1 MTALLASSGPS
12 TYWYLT
18 RSTGAVALIL
28 LTISVVL
35 GVLDVNRWSSPRWP
49 RFVVDGLHR
58 NASMLVLLF
67 IGLHVLTAVLDS
79 FAPIALTDAILPFL
93 GVYRPIWLGLG
104 AVAFDLLLAI
114 VVTSVL
120 RQRLGYRA
128 WRLTHWLAYACWPV
142 ALIHG
147 LGTGS
152 DTRSGWML
160 ALNAACLLAV
170 LSAVGV
176 RVSSGWP
183 APLAVRGGAITTA
196 ACLPIGLLLWLPG
209 GPMASDWARRAG
221 TPARLL
227 GTAASAPRTSVS
239 NTTPARTRPPGP
251 LGSQFHATLAGT
263 ITQGPLPDP
272 RLVAV
277 RISASFSGRV
287 SGHLA
292 IEIDGA
298 PIEGGGVALRSS
310 RVTLTPAPP
319 ELPYLGAIVSL
330 SENRILARVRREGAG
345 GLTLQVVLQI
355 NQATK
360 RVTGTLASSP
370 T

>member
-28 LTISVVL
+28 LTMSVAL
-35 GVLDVNRWSSPRWP
+35 GVLDVSRWSNARWP

-58 NASMLVLLF
+58 SSSLLVLVF
-67 IGLHVLTAVLDS
+67 VAVHVLTAVLDS
-79 FAPIALTDAILPFL
+79 FAPIALTDAVLPFL
-93 GVYRPIWLGLG
+93 GVYRPLWLGLG
-104 AVAFDLLLAI
+104 ALAFDLLIAI
-114 VVTSVL
+114 AVTSVL
-120 RQRLGYRA
+120 RQRLGHRA
-128 WRLTHWLAYACWPV
+128 WRLTHWVAYACWPI

-170 LSAVGV
+170 LCAVGV
-176 RVSSGWP
+176 RVRSGWP
-183 APLAVRGGAITTA
+183 KGLAVRGGAIATA

-221 TPARLL
+221 TPSRLL
-227 GTAASAPRTSVS
+227 GTAASARRASVS
-239 NTTPARTRPPGP
+239 STLPARAAPPGP
-251 LGSQFHATLAGT
+251 LGSPFRATLAGT
-263 ITQGPLPDP
+263 ISQGPLPDP

-298 PIEGGGVALRSS
+298 PIEGGGVELHNS

-319 ELPYLGAIVSL
+319 GLPYLGAIVSL
-330 SENRILARVRREGAG
+330 SENRIRATVRREGAG
-345 GLTLQVVLQI
+345 GLTLQVIVQI
-355 NQATK
+355 DQATG

-370 T
+370 A

>member
-35 GVLDVNRWSSPRWP
+35 GVLDVNRWSNARWP
-49 RFVVDGLHR
+49 RFVIDGLHR
-58 NASMLVLLF
+58 SSSLLVLVF
-67 IGLHVLTAVLDS
+67 VAVHVLTAVLDS

-93 GVYRPIWLGLG
+93 GVYRPLWLGLG

-120 RQRLGYRA
+120 RQRLGHRA

-147 LGTGS
+147 VGTGS

-170 LSAVGV
+170 LCAVGV

-183 APLAVRGGAITTA
+183 ARLAFRGGAIAAA
-196 ACLPIGLLLWLPG
+196 ACLPMGLLLWLPG

-239 NTTPARTRPPGP
+239 NTTSARTRPHGP

-277 RISASFSGRV
+277 RISASFSGPV

-298 PIEGGGVALRSS
+298 PIEGGGVELRSS
-310 RVTLTPAPP
+310 HVTLAPAPP
-319 ELPYLGAIVSL
+319 ELPYEGAIVAL
-330 SENRILARVRREGAG
+330 RENQIVARVRRAGAG
-345 GLTLQVVLQI
+345 SLRLQVVLQI
-355 NQATK
+355 NHASG
-360 RVTGTLASSP
+360 RVTGTLISSP
-370 T
+370 E